1 IAYGRCCIDRATRR
15 QGESMKLLLVE
26 DDRGVRAL
34 VRAILEPHGHSLSE
48 APTCADARAQAGEEV
63 FDAMILDVQLPDG
76 NGFDLLRE
84 LRDGGITM
92 PVLMLT
98 SLDGTAEVIR
108 GLDAGADDYLTKP
121 FEAGVLAARVRAL
134 LRRGTNS
141 QQQQQEISRG
151 DLKVDRLT
159 RKVEVGGKKMRLTPK
174 EYMLLEHLLLNAG
187 RTVARAEL
195 LERVWNLTFDPGSNV
210 VDAHLARLRGKLQKA
225 GVTDLITTI
234 RGGGFRVDA
243 P

>member
-1 IAYGRCCIDRATRR
+1 
-15 QGESMKLLLVE
+15 MKLLLIE
-26 DDRGVRAL
+26 DDRAVRAL
-34 VRAILEPHGHSLSE
+34 VRAILQPEGHELVE
-48 APTCADARAQAGEEV
+48 APSCGDARQLIGEHD
-63 FDAMILDVQLPDG
+63 FDALVLDVQLPDG
-76 NGFDLLRE
+76 NGFELLAE
-84 LRDGGITM
+84 LRKMGLTV

-121 FEAGVLAARVRAL
+121 FETGVLAARVRAM
-134 LRRGTNS
+134 LRRGS
-141 QQQQQEISRG
+141 SVAEKQELGRG
-151 DLKVDRLT
+151 ELRVDRLT
-159 RKVEVGGKKMRLTPK
+159 RKVEVSGKKVRLTPK
-174 EYMLLEHLLLNAG
+174 EYMLLETLMLNAG
-187 RTVARAEL
+187 RTVSRAEL

-243 P
+243 E